1 MKKKRKRLENELKKL
16 IAKKEEIE
24 VKIIETKD
32 QLTEVTNTEIHEMV
46 HAANLT
52 PEQLAE
58 VLKNINKSNNPGN
71 MMIIDE
77 EVMDCD

>member
-16 IAKKEEIE
+16 MAKKEEIE
-24 VKIIETKD
+24 VKIIETQD
-32 QLTEVTNTEIHEMV
+32 QLKEVTNTEIHEMV

-71 MMIIDE
+71 MMIIGE
-77 EVMDCD
+77 EEMDCD